1 MQYHSLR
8 LQWAALLLTMATLAS
23 CAMSKSAPFTN
34 TSPDALI
41 VFATSSDRAEI
52 IGFDFAS
59 FDPSTKRVTATSFRG
74 HGYREHYWGS
84 KVQYN
89 VLRVSAGH
97 YVLSSLEVGGHTR
110 VVLSEGTV
118 CFEVK
123 PGQIAYLGAFNFNGS
138 TAVRTEGD
146 PGAARAHLREYSNVT
161 GDMAPVE
168 MSYTEINQGD

>member
-1 MQYHSLR
+1 MEPSCLR
-8 LQWAALLLTMATLAS
+8 LRWVALLLTMATLAS
-23 CAMSKSAPFTN
+23 CAMSKSAPFTD

-59 FDPSTKRVTATSFRG
+59 FDPATKRVTATSFKG

-84 KVQYN
+84 DVRYS
-89 VLRVSAGH
+89 VLRVDAGH
-97 YVLSSLEVGGHTR
+97 YVLRSLSVGGHTN
-110 VVLSEGTV
+110 VVLSKGTV

-138 TAVRTEGD
+138 TAVRSEGD
-146 PGAARAHLREYSNVT
+146 LNTARAHLREYPNVT
-161 GDMAPVE
+161 GDMVPVE
-168 MSYTEINQGD
+168 MNFTDFQQDD